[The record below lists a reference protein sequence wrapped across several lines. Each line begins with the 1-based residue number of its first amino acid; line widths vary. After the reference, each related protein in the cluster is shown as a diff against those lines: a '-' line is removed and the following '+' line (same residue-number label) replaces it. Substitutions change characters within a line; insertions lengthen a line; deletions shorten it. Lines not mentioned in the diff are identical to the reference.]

1 MGKDGNPSSGV
12 EHVPL
17 STIKLISGRANTALA
32 RKIATY
38 LGVELVDVLI
48 TEFADGEIFVKIN
61 EDIRGKDVF
70 VVQPTCRPGSD
81 NLMELLIIVDALRR
95 ASAERITAV
104 IPYFGY
110 ARQDRKAEP
119 RVPIT
124 SKLVANLLTVA
135 GVSRVLAMDLHA
147 AQIQGFFDI
156 PVDHLYATPV
166 FLKTLEGADLTD
178 YIVVSPDAGGVERSR
193 FFAKQIDVG
202 IAILDKRR
210 EKKNEADVLNL
221 VGSVEGKDVIIVDDM
236 VDTGGT
242 IAKAAD
248 MLKANGAK
256 SVSVYTTHA
265 VLSGPAAERI
275 RKSSI
280 DRFFVT
286 DTIPIPDE
294 KALVMGDKLRVLSVF
309 ELFGQA
315 IERIHLNLSVSSLF
329 VQETK
334 I

>member
-1 MGKDGNPSSGV
+1 
-12 EHVPL
+12 VPT
-17 STIKLISGRANTALA
+17 SNIKLISGRANMGLA

-38 LGVELVDVLI
+38 VGVELVDVLI
-48 TEFADGEIFVKIN
+48 TEFADSEIFVKIN

-70 VVQPTCRPGSD
+70 VIQSTSNPGYK

-95 ASAERITAV
+95 ASADRITAV

-124 SKLVANLLTVA
+124 SKLVANLITVA
-135 GVSRVLAMDLHA
+135 GVNRVLAMDLHA

-166 FLKTLEGADLTD
+166 FLKTLVGVNTAD
-178 YIVVSPDAGGVERSR
+178 YVVVSPDAGGVERSR
-193 FFAKQIDVG
+193 FLARQIDVG
-202 IAILDKRR
+202 LAILDKRR

-221 VGSVEGKDVIIVDDM
+221 IGNVEGKNVIMVDDM
-236 VDTGGT
+236 IDTGGT
-242 IAKAAD
+242 ITKAAD
-248 MLKANGAK
+248 MLKKNGAK
-256 SVSVYTTHA
+256 TVNVYSTHP
-265 VLSGPAAERI
+265 VLSGIAAERI
-275 RKSSI
+275 RDSKI
-280 DRFFVT
+280 DNLYVT
-286 DTIPIPDE
+286 DTIEIDDRRKTIMGE
-294 KALVMGDKLRVLSVF
+294 KLKVLTVY

-315 IERIHLNLSVSSLF
+315 IERIHLDLSVSSLF
-329 VQETK
+329 VNPTK